1 MKKSFKF
8 KLALYFGI
16 VILVASVA
24 IGGSLT
30 YLSSNKM
37 GEIRSETSEDLAIE
51 VTSTITNYMSSYS
64 RAIDM
69 LSKDSNVK
77 SAPSYADSMTWMMKS
92 FETFITAYP
101 EASYVYIGYE
111 NVNAF
116 EEEIAREKMK
126 EFFGNQKIDSSDYA
140 YNEAAYNSQK
150 GFFTYPHFKASEEY
164 QPKARGWYALAK
176 TTDQAVWTDTYIDAF
191 TGLPV
196 VTVAKQVFND
206 NNKMVGVV
214 STDISLDVISDTYRD
229 MKVGNTGFLMITDS
243 IGNIISHPDPDL
255 SDEEKNVE
263 NNDYW
268 SKVTGGENGYVHYQE
283 DGVDKYLYFTT
294 EPTSGWKIFVM
305 FADDEVAQDTRP
317 LVMSSLT
324 IIIISVVLGILV
336 GSFIASRITAD
347 LRRVNHTLS
356 LVAEGDLTEGIQL
369 NREDEIGQ
377 MAQNLNK
384 TVETLKEI
392 VNEINQTSNSV
403 KEDSDMLTE
412 SIQETTKATEEI
424 ANSIQDVARGTN
436 QQAEEVLD
444 GSNKTAS
451 VGEKITDVNVLSNEM
466 SQLSDEVKAE
476 SAKGLETMR
485 DLTTKAAEKEK
496 SSAHLSEMIISV
508 DDQSKKI
515 GEITDTISSIAD
527 QTNLLALNASIE
539 SARAGEAG
547 RGFAVV
553 ADEIRKLAEQSS
565 EASDDIK
572 DLISNMQEQSG
583 AAVNT
588 VEANRSVEVEEYEA
602 VKATELT
609 FNTIFDSLEKLLS
622 SIEHIKVQN
631 NEIANDS
638 TSLLDVMGNVSAIT
652 QETSAASQ
660 QVSAATEEQLASMEE
675 IASQTDH
682 LRQSVENLHDL
693 ILRFKVK

>member
-1 MKKSFKF
+1 MKKSFKL

-16 VILVASVA
+16 VILIASIA

-37 GEIRSETSEDLAIE
+37 EDIRSETSEDLAIQ
-51 VTSTITNYMSSYS
+51 VTATITNYMSSYS
-64 RAIDM
+64 RAMDM
-69 LSKDSNVK
+69 LSKDSNIK
-77 SAPSYADSMTWMMKS
+77 GAPTYADSMTWMMKS

-111 NVNAF
+111 DVNAF
-116 EEEIAREKMK
+116 DEEIAREKMK
-126 EFFGNQKIDSSDYA
+126 AFFGNQKIDSSDYA

-196 VTVAKQVFND
+196 VTAAKQVFDD
-206 NNKMVGVV
+206 NNKMIGVV
-214 STDISLDVISDTYRD
+214 STDISLDVISNTYKD

-243 IGNIISHPDPDL
+243 IGNIIAHPDPDL
-255 SDEEKNVE
+255 SDEDKNVKSKA
-263 NNDYW
+263 YW
-268 SKVTGGENGYVHYQE
+268 NEVASGENGYVHYTE
-283 DGVDKYLYFTT
+283 DGESKYLYFTT
-294 EPTSGWKIFVM
+294 EPTSGWKIAVM
-305 FADDEVAQDTRP
+305 FAHDEVSQDTKP
-317 LVMSSLT
+317 LIMSSLA
-324 IIIISVVLGILV
+324 IVLVSVLLGIFV
-336 GSFIASRITAD
+336 GAFIASRITKD
-347 LRRVNHTLS
+347 LGRVNHILS
-356 LVAEGDLTEGIQL
+356 LVAEGDLTEGIEL

-392 VNEINQTSNSV
+392 VNEINVTSNSV
-403 KEDSDMLTE
+403 KDDSDMLTQ

-424 ANSIQDVARGTN
+424 AHSIQDVAKGTN
-436 QQAEEVLD
+436 EQAEEVLN
-444 GSNKTAS
+444 GSNMTAS
-451 VGEKITDVNVLSNEM
+451 VGEKITDVNILSNEM
-466 SQLSDEVKAE
+466 SALSDEVKAE

-485 DLTTKAAEKEK
+485 DLTLKSAEKEK
-496 SSAHLSEMIISV
+496 SSAHLSKMIISV
-508 DDQSKKI
+508 DEQSKKI
-515 GEITDTISSIAD
+515 GEITNTISSIAD

-553 ADEIRKLAEQSS
+553 AEEIRKLAEQSS
-565 EASDDIK
+565 EASADIK

-583 AAVNT
+583 AAVST

-602 VKATELT
+602 VKATEAT
-609 FNTIFDSLEKLLS
+609 FNIIFDSLEKLLS
-622 SIEHIKVQN
+622 SIEQIKVQN
-631 NEIANDS
+631 NDIANDS
-638 TSLLDVMGNVSAIT
+638 SSLLDVMGNVSAIT
-652 QETSAASQ
+652 QETSAASEE
-660 QVSAATEEQLASMEE
+660 VSAATEEQLASMEE

-682 LRQSVENLHDL
+682 LRESVENLHDL